1 MKNTLYL
8 CLFCTILSFCAPLHT
23 WAQND
28 ATADVDSTKKWNDSI
43 AVRTSNYTTF
53 TPSIPTTPQ
62 AEAFQRIGEY
72 SVNNASGIPDI
83 NLPLFEIDHYGYK
96 MPLALRYIPTPL
108 RPGYNYDITGHGWA
122 LTLGSCISRTINSV
136 PDENFDFHLS
146 TNKLYDYYQGMQN
159 ADELLSLY
167 NFQYDRFHV
176 KLPDGNSFSFCICN
190 DEYSGLQYVVSDPKY
205 KNIQCNYS
213 TGNISGFILY
223 DVDGVKYTFDV
234 ADYTL
239 DYSNYGAKTSWYLSR
254 MDLPNSPVPIIFSYN
269 TSIIQEHFDGFE
281 EPILSVGDHY
291 SPIPQ
296 PNNPNMAYASLSQTS
311 AACNFRIKLLTGIS
325 FGHSS
330 IAFSYENTSSSSLYN
345 YLRKITVSSEL
356 EVKRVFNLSYSKHD
370 VRGKPVAH
378 LTKLSIKGST
388 INTDSLV
395 YNFTYY
401 GICGFSG
408 TDHWG
413 NWSDNQIAYNIA
425 NMNFYAGFDTS
436 YNSSLYSSP
445 LVTVLTKAPTDPC
458 PYSKLKIQGVTTVN
472 EPRRTLS
479 PGCHGVLR
487 SITYPTGGRT
497 VFEFENHRFVTAT
510 AANGDYI
517 ATKRQRRVIEGGGF
531 RIQSITNY
539 TSDGKIA
546 DIKQYRYGPTF
557 NEANLQNLNLP
568 GIAGIN
574 TNQHIGFGEPVVD
587 PNILTYARFST
598 YGNIPTNMQNMIVG
612 LGPYGQTS
620 GYSNQ
625 FYTPSYTSSEWKWEC
640 RFSPVFFR
648 TLLNGRNAVVYS
660 QITEYHGDIGYM
672 DNTPEKTTGKIVY
685 NYDIYDGMGDSTYYV
700 RLEYV
705 GNVLTTYE
713 CSYIQDNLKEKCAYS
728 NEIVYTNTFKLV
740 QRDVYSYETFG
751 GGVSGY
757 LFTEQYLPGYYPS
770 SWYGYMLFQSRYK
783 YLLSTKLS
791 SHTTSLYRQNGTFT
805 TTKSLSHNEYGL
817 VTTRALTGPQNIT
830 TTYTYPTPADT
841 SSVVQQLVSRKM
853 MSALLQSRTVKQ
865 GMGTFDVSGYKQDYA
880 SFNGNILP
888 SKLYKL
894 SVVNGIGGNYEEEQQ
909 VLSYSSNGNP
919 LEIVDR
925 SGMHTVYQWGH
936 NDRYLTAEIK
946 NATSSQVSAAL
957 QSGVNLRS
965 ALPNAL
971 VTTWTYSPLVG
982 TTSQTDPSGIRTHY
996 DYDGLGRLKEVYR
1009 YVGNVVSP
1017 SNKQILK
1024 QFNYHTITH

>member
-8 CLFCTILSFCAPLHT
+8 LLLCTILSFCVPLHM

-28 ATADVDSTKKWNDSI
+28 TTADVDSTKKWKDSTV
-43 AVRTSNYTTF
+43 VRTPNQTTF
-53 TPSIPTTPQ
+53 IPSIPTTPQ
-62 AEAFQRIGEY
+62 AEAFQRIGEF

-83 NLPLFEIDHYGYK
+83 HLPLFEIDHYGYK
-96 MPLALRYIPTPL
+96 IPLALRYIPTPL
-108 RPGYNYDITGHGWA
+108 RPGYNYDVTGHGWA

-136 PDENFDFHLS
+136 PDENFNFYLS
-146 TNKLYDYYQGMQN
+146 TNKLYDYYQGKQEV
-159 ADELLSLY
+159 DDLLNLY
-167 NFQYDRFHV
+167 NFQYDRFQV

-190 DEYSGLQYVVSDPKY
+190 NEYTGLKYVVSDPKY

-213 TGNISGFILY
+213 KGNISGFILY

-234 ADYTL
+234 TDYTL
-239 DYSNYGAKTSWYLSR
+239 DHSNYMVKTSWYLSR
-254 MDLPNSPVPIIFSYN
+254 MDLPNSSVPILFSYEAN
-269 TSIIQEHFDGFE
+269 IIQEHFEGFE

-291 SPIPQ
+291 SPYPQ
-296 PNNPNMAYASLSQTS
+296 PDNPNSAYVSLLQTS

-330 IAFSYENTSSSSLYN
+330 IAFNYENTSSGSHYN
-345 YLRKITVSSEL
+345 YLRNITVRSES
-356 EVKRVFNLSYSKHD
+356 EEKRVFNLSYSKQD

-378 LTKLSIKGST
+378 LTKLTIKGNTNS
-388 INTDSLV
+388 TDSLV
-395 YNFTYY
+395 YNFAYR
-401 GICGFSG
+401 GIGVFIG

-413 NWSDNQIAYNIA
+413 NWSDNLYYYNVA

-436 YNSSLYSSP
+436 YNSFLNSSP
-445 LVTVLTKAPTDPC
+445 LVTVLTKDPTDPC
-458 PYSKLKIQGVTTVN
+458 PYSKLKIQGVSTVN
-472 EPRRTLS
+472 EPRHALS
-479 PGCHGVLR
+479 PGSHGVLS

-546 DIKQYRYGPTF
+546 DVKQYRYGPTYY
-557 NEANLQNLNLP
+557 EANLQNLNLP
-568 GIAGIN
+568 GIAGNN

-587 PNILTYARFST
+587 PNILTYARFGT
-598 YGNIPTNMQNMIVG
+598 HGNLPTNMQNMIVG
-612 LGPYGQTS
+612 LGPNGQQS

-625 FYTPSYTSSEWKWEC
+625 FYSPSYLGSEWKWEC

-648 TLLNGRNAVVYS
+648 ALLNGRNAVVYP

-672 DNTPEKTTGKIVY
+672 DNTPQNTTGKIVY
-685 NYDIYDGMGDSTYYV
+685 KYDIYDPMGDSTYYV
-700 RLEYV
+700 RLDYF
-705 GNVLTTYE
+705 GNVLMANENNYQKDYLT
-713 CSYIQDNLKEKCAYS
+713 EKCTYS
-728 NEIVYTNTFKLV
+728 NEYVYTNTFKLV
-740 QRDVYSYETFG
+740 QRDTYVYGSLGEGFSDY
-751 GGVSGY
+751 V
-757 LFTEQYLPGYYPS
+757 FTEQYLPEYYPS
-770 SWYGYMLFQSRYK
+770 SVYGYMLFQNRYTCISG
-783 YLLSTKLS
+783 YRMTA
-791 SHTTSLYRQNGTFT
+791 HTTYLYRDNGTFT
-805 TTKSLSHNEYGL
+805 TNESLSHNEYGL

-880 SFNGNILP
+880 TFNGNILP

-925 SGMHTVYQWGH
+925 SGMHTVYKWGH

-957 QSGVNLRS
+957 QSGVDLRI

-1009 YVGNVVSP
+1009 YDGNVVSP

-1024 QFNYHTITH
+1024 LFNYHTITH